1 MLWKQNT
8 IGITKSDILSLIN
21 IVKRVH
27 AINND
32 NNLNDTDKFRE
43 VFATLEDYPIVDDC
57 DIINDNLIDIDDC
70 DNINNTIN
78 VTIITYTTHTVSFIL
93 SYLSASYVS
102 NSIYFTILTTAID
115 IITDTYTDSNV

>member
-43 VFATLEDYPIVDDC
+43 VFTTLEDYPNIVDDC
-57 DIINDNLIDIDDC
+57 DIINDNLIDIDNN
-70 DNINNTIN
+70 DNINIKL
-78 VTIITYTTHTVSFIL
+78 IEEL
-93 SYLSASYVS
+93 
-102 NSIYFTILTTAID
+102 
-115 IITDTYTDSNV
+115 

>member
-27 AINND
+27 AINSD

-43 VFATLEDYPIVDDC
+43 VFTTLEDYPNIVDDC
-57 DIINDNLIDIDDC
+57 DIIDDNLIDIN
-70 DNINNTIN
+70 DNDN
-78 VTIITYTTHTVSFIL
+78 VNIKLIEEL
-93 SYLSASYVS
+93 
-102 NSIYFTILTTAID
+102 
-115 IITDTYTDSNV
+115 

>member
-43 VFATLEDYPIVDDC
+43 VFTTLEDYPNIVDDC
-57 DIINDNLIDIDDC
+57 DINNDNLIGIDDN
-70 DNINNTIN
+70 DDINIKLIEE
-78 VTIITYTTHTVSFIL
+78 L
-93 SYLSASYVS
+93 
-102 NSIYFTILTTAID
+102 
-115 IITDTYTDSNV
+115 

>member
-27 AINND
+27 AINSD

-43 VFATLEDYPIVDDC
+43 VFTTLEDYPNIIDDC
-57 DIINDNLIDIDDC
+57 DIIDDNLIDIN
-70 DNINNTIN
+70 DNDN
-78 VTIITYTTHTVSFIL
+78 VNIKLIEEL
-93 SYLSASYVS
+93 
-102 NSIYFTILTTAID
+102 
-115 IITDTYTDSNV
+115 

>member
-8 IGITKSDILSLIN
+8 IGITKSDIISLIN

-43 VFATLEDYPIVDDC
+43 VFTTLEDYPVVDDC
-57 DIINDNLIDIDDC
+57 DIINENLIDIDDN
-70 DNINNTIN
+70 DNINIKL
-78 VTIITYTTHTVSFIL
+78 IEEL
-93 SYLSASYVS
+93 
-102 NSIYFTILTTAID
+102 
-115 IITDTYTDSNV
+115 

>member
-21 IVKRVH
+21 IVKHVH

-43 VFATLEDYPIVDDC
+43 VFTTLEDYPVVDDC
-57 DIINDNLIDIDDC
+57 DIINDNLIDIYDNDDI
-70 DNINNTIN
+70 NIKLIEE
-78 VTIITYTTHTVSFIL
+78 L
-93 SYLSASYVS
+93 
-102 NSIYFTILTTAID
+102 
-115 IITDTYTDSNV
+115 

>member
-27 AINND
+27 AINSD

-43 VFATLEDYPIVDDC
+43 VFTTLEDYPNIVDDC
-57 DIINDNLIDIDDC
+57 DIIDDNLIDINDNDDV
-70 DNINNTIN
+70 NIKLIEE
-78 VTIITYTTHTVSFIL
+78 L
-93 SYLSASYVS
+93 
-102 NSIYFTILTTAID
+102 
-115 IITDTYTDSNV
+115 

>member
-27 AINND
+27 AINSD

-43 VFATLEDYPIVDDC
+43 VFTTLEDYPNIVDDC
-57 DIINDNLIDIDDC
+57 DIVNDNLIDIN
-70 DNINNTIN
+70 DNDNTNIKL
-78 VTIITYTTHTVSFIL
+78 IEEL
-93 SYLSASYVS
+93 
-102 NSIYFTILTTAID
+102 
-115 IITDTYTDSNV
+115 

>member
-27 AINND
+27 AINSD

-43 VFATLEDYPIVDDC
+43 VFTTLEDYPNIVDDC
-57 DIINDNLIDIDDC
+57 DIINDNLIDIN
-70 DNINNTIN
+70 DNDNTNIKL
-78 VTIITYTTHTVSFIL
+78 IEEL
-93 SYLSASYVS
+93 
-102 NSIYFTILTTAID
+102 
-115 IITDTYTDSNV
+115 